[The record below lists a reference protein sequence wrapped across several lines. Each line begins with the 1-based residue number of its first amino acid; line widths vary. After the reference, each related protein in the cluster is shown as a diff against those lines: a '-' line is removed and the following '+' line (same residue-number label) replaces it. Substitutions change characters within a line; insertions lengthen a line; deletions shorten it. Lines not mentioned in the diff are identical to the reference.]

1 MSRLIPLIAVA
12 LIAIRPLSGCC
23 ECHAPL
29 LAAIGSAWHEAW
41 GGEHHDDCCQHS
53 EPSHDSDHQGEKCPS
68 CESTK
73 NFVKVASPQ
82 LAKSAIAWHFLPA
95 IATASCRMESP
106 ALCHHHSSGPL
117 SWAGLRAHLVL
128 GVMLI

>member
-29 LAAIGSAWHEAW
+29 LAAIGSAWHEAF
-41 GGEHHDDCCQHS
+41 GGEHCDDCCQHS
-53 EPSHDSDHQGEKCPS
+53 EPSHDSQHQGEKCPS

-73 NFVKVASPQ
+73 DFVKVASPQ
-82 LAKSAIAWHFLPA
+82 LAKSTIAWHFPPA
-95 IATASCRMESP
+95 IATAVFGTELP
-106 ALCHHHSSGPL
+106 PLCHDHSSGPL
-117 SWAGLRAHLVL
+117 SRAGLRAHLVL
-128 GVMLI
+128 GVMLV

>member
-1 MSRLIPLIAVA
+1 MSRFIPLIAVA

-41 GGEHHDDCCQHS
+41 GGEQHDDCCQHS
-53 EPSHDSDHQGEKCPS
+53 QPSRDSDHQGEKCPT

-73 NFVKVASPQ
+73 DFVKVASPQ
-82 LAKSAIAWHFLPA
+82 LAKSAIAWHFSTA
-95 IATASCRMESP
+95 IAAADCGTELPSLRRN
-106 ALCHHHSSGPL
+106 HSSGPL
-117 SWAGLRAHLVL
+117 SRAGLRAHLVL